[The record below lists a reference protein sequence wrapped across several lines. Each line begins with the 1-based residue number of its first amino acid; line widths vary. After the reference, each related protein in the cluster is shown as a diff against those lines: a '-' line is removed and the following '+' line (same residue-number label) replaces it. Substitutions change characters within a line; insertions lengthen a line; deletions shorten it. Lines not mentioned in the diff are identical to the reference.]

1 MTEYGLTPSQ
11 TAGPF
16 LHLALPWADGP
27 DVVPEGTP
35 GAILIAGR
43 LVDGEGSPVLDAL
56 VETWQCDAH
65 GRFDDP
71 GFRGLGRCAT
81 DPDGR
86 YGIRTVKPAALSTQD
101 GHVEAPHI
109 DVSVFARGLLDRVV
123 TRIYFADE
131 AAANAADP
139 TLSTVD
145 KERRHTLVAAPD
157 GAGGYTFDIRLQ
169 GDRDNETVFFDV

>member
-1 MTEYGLTPSQ
+1 MTEHGLTPSQ

-35 GAILIAGR
+35 GAIVIAGR
-43 LVDGEGSPVLDAL
+43 VVDGEGSAVADAL
-56 VETWQCDAH
+56 VETWQCDAQ

-81 DPDGR
+81 DSDGR
-86 YGIRTVKPAALSTQD
+86 YRIRTVKPAALAGDD
-101 GHVEAPHI
+101 GHVEAPHL
-109 DVSVFARGLLDRVV
+109 DVSIFARGLLDRVV

-131 AAANAADP
+131 PAANDADP
-139 TLSTVD
+139 TLSKVD
-145 KERRHTLVAAPD
+145 EARRHTLIAGPD
-157 GAGGYTFDIRLQ
+157 GAGGYTFDVRLQ
-169 GDRDNETVFFDV
+169 GDLDSETVFFDV

>member
-16 LHLALPWADGP
+16 LHLALPWPDGP
-27 DVVPEGTP
+27 DVVPDGTP

-43 LVDGEGSPVLDAL
+43 VVDGEGSPVADAL
-56 VETWQCDAH
+56 VETWQCDGD

-81 DPDGR
+81 DSDGR
-86 YGIRTVKPAALSTQD
+86 YGIRTVKPAALATGD
-101 GHVEAPHI
+101 GDTEAPHI
-109 DVSVFARGLLDRVV
+109 DVSIFARGLLDRVV

-131 AAANAADP
+131 TVANGADP
-139 TLSTVD
+139 TLSIVD
-145 KERRHTLVAAPD
+145 EPRRHTLMAAPD

-169 GDRDNETVFFDV
+169 GDPDNETVFFDV